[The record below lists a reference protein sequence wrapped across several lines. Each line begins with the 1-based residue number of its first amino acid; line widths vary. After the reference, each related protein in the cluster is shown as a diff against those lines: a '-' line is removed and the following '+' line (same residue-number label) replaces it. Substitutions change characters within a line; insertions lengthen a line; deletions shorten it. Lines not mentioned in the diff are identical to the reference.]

1 MKALLKRRI
10 TVFLVLILICTW
22 CTGFYAYADTAVNT
36 TADNTTVENS
46 TADKEAADSTTAD
59 KAAAD
64 TGSTAG
70 DKADS
75 SGTSEEK
82 ADENP
87 QNEAKVTPA
96 PAALVSKP
104 GKDAKIKKGYYYFK
118 PACSKKRVMS
128 VASKSKAVNANI
140 RLNLNKNADY
150 QTFYIK
156 PSGNGTY
163 LIKNKNSGLYLA
175 AKNEGTAK
183 KTNVCQ
189 TSYSSSNS
197 LKWYITKKK
206 GMYVIQ
212 SAISKNVLSVV
223 GSKDKNKQN
232 IYLNTNKKKKGQKW
246 ELIRFK
252 KASGKW
258 KQSGRVWKGTA
269 EDYKILGNIIGA
281 IESGDQIYANL
292 NYGAYDPP
300 YKNSPNEH
308 TITLGWPQ
316 CYGPEAQELL
326 KNIYK
331 KDKKSFNKIDKV
343 LPKGQR
349 IVNYINRDITSMRWN
364 PNSKQ
369 RKVIIKLLKSKAGK
383 ACQDAQFKKYMKEFV
398 NDCLSSYT
406 RNAWAVVMYCQIRHL
421 GGKNAATRIFS
432 RCGGDYSLNKI
443 MSVLKQDQ
451 YDGRSN
457 YQVGDRIFWSRH
469 ECVCTFL
476 ETYM

>member
-1 MKALLKRRI
+1 MKAEAKRRI
-10 TVFLVLILICTW
+10 TGMLVLMMICTW
-22 CTGFYAYADTAVNT
+22 CTGFHAYADTSETTPAVT
-36 TADNTTVENS
+36 DAAKEKTADTTNATDQTKQEEK
-46 TADKEAADSTTAD
+46 T
-59 KAAAD
+59 
-64 TGSTAG
+64 
-70 DKADS
+70 
-75 SGTSEEK
+75 EEK
-82 ADENP
+82 A
-87 QNEAKVTPA
+87 EAVITPV
-96 PAALVSKP
+96 PMVSKP

-128 VASKSKAVNANI
+128 VAHKSKAVNANI
-140 RLNLNKNADY
+140 RLNVNNNADY

-156 PSGNGTY
+156 PAGKGTY
-163 LIKNKNSGLYLA
+163 LIKNKNSGLYVA
-175 AKNEGTAK
+175 ARNEGTSK
-183 KTNVCQ
+183 KTNVIQ
-189 TSYSSSNS
+189 TSYSKSNS

-232 IYLNTNKKKKGQKW
+232 IYLNTNKNRKGQKW

-252 KASGKW
+252 KASGRYR
-258 KQSGRVWKGTA
+258 QSKRVWKGTA

-331 KDKKSFNKIDKV
+331 KDKKAFKKIDKV
-343 LPKGQR
+343 LPKSQR
-349 IVNYINRDITSMRWN
+349 IVNYINRDITAMRWR

-369 RKVIIKLLKSKAGK
+369 KKVIIKLLKSKAGR
-383 ACQDAQFKKYMKEFV
+383 ACQDEQFQKYMKEFV
-398 NDCLSSYT
+398 NDCLHSYT
-406 RNAWAVVMYCQIRHL
+406 KNAWAVVMYCQIRHL

-457 YQVGDRIFWSRH
+457 YQVGDRIFQSRH

>member
-1 MKALLKRRI
+1 MKAEAKRRI
-10 TVFLVLILICTW
+10 TAILVLMMICTW
-22 CTGFYAYADTAVNT
+22 CMGFHVYADTSETTPAVT
-36 TADNTTVENS
+36 DGAAEKTADTT
-46 TADKEAADSTTAD
+46 
-59 KAAAD
+59 KATD
-64 TGSTAG
+64 RT
-70 DKADS
+70 KQ
-75 SGTSEEK
+75 EEK
-82 ADENP
+82 A
-87 QNEAKVTPA
+87 EAVITPV
-96 PAALVSKP
+96 PMVSKP
-104 GKDAKIKKGYYYFK
+104 GKDAKIKKGYYYLK
-118 PACSKKRVMS
+118 PACSKNRVMS
-128 VASKSKAVNANI
+128 VAHKSKSVNANI
-140 RLNLNKNADY
+140 RLNLNKNDDY

-156 PSGNGTY
+156 PVGKGTY
-163 LIKNKNSGLYLA
+163 LIKNKNSGLYVA
-175 AKNEGTAK
+175 ARNEGTSK
-183 KTNVCQ
+183 KTNVIQ
-189 TSYSSSNS
+189 TSYSKSNS

-212 SAISKNVLSVV
+212 SAISENVLSVV

-232 IYLNTNKKKKGQKW
+232 IYLYTNKKRKGQKW

-252 KASGKW
+252 KASGRYR
-258 KQSGRVWKGTA
+258 QSKRVWKGTA

-331 KDKKSFNKIDKV
+331 KDKKAFKKIDKV
-343 LPKGQR
+343 LPKSQR
-349 IVNYINRDITSMRWN
+349 IVNYINRDITAMRWR

-369 RKVIIKLLKSKAGK
+369 KKVIIKLLKSKAGR
-383 ACQDAQFKKYMKEFV
+383 ACQDAQFQKYMKEFV
-398 NDCLSSYT
+398 NDCLHSYT
-406 RNAWAVVMYCQIRHL
+406 KNAWAVVMYCQIRHL

-457 YQVGDRIFWSRH
+457 YQVGDQIFQSRH